1 VSPNDSPELRV
12 VLSLAQAR
20 LRHLTQRRTPT
31 PRRPLSLGYSLLL
44 WAVLTAA
51 MFGLYEWMKG

>member
-1 VSPNDSPELRV
+1 MLSNNSPELRV

-20 LRHLTQRRTPT
+20 LRRLTRRRTPN
-31 PRRPLSLGYSLLL
+31 PRQPLRLGYSLLL

-51 MFGLYEWMKG
+51 MLGLYEWMKG